1 MQTCQWC
8 ASGNAQ
14 ESQGFIFLNCLNSKL
29 LWGSFLPL
37 KRAKPNLR
45 ALRISQDLIIVRHN
59 EYCHLNVVLCTQEIT
74 NEMICCAW
82 LRKSEHHILRKGA

>member
-1 MQTCQWC
+1 MQICQWC

-14 ESQGFIFLNCLNSKL
+14 ESQGFIFLNCPNRQVTVA
-29 LWGSFLPL
+29 FFFTT
-37 KRAKPNLR
+37 KRAKPNSR

-59 EYCHLNVVLCTQEIT
+59 EYFHLNVVLCTQEIT